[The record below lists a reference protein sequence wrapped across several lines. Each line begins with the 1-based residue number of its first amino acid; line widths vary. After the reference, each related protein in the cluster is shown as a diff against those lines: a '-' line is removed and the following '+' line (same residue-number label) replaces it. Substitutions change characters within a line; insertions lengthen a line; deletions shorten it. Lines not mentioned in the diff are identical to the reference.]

1 MHRDSSLILTITPS
15 KVSHKSQ
22 RFVARK
28 KASSSS
34 SLSPALSPSRQNGSV
49 VCISEKILDDTT
61 KGEENDTLSESVQNK
76 RKCFFS
82 I

>member
-34 SLSPALSPSRQNGSV
+34 SLSLSLSPALSPSRQNGSV
-49 VCISEKILDDTT
+49 VFISEKTLDDTT
-61 KGEENDTLSESVQNK
+61 KGEENDNL
-76 RKCFFS
+76 
-82 I
+82 